1 MQQLLWVALPFGS
14 IRLPQHDVFIIDVFI
29 TAAAV
34 QPTGVPVA
42 ASRPYPML
50 SKGRRRWSASAF
62 NIPAND
68 DALHGVCRTPSEDDI
83 EDSEEAR
90 YD

>member
-42 ASRPYPML
+42 ASRSYPML
-50 SKGRRRWSASAF
+50 SKGEGGGALQPSTFRRTTMPTWCLSYSQR
-62 NIPAND
+62 
-68 DALHGVCRTPSEDDI
+68 DDI